1 MAVLQRVR
9 TVWTGFPGSPGYSN
23 HYFTSAAT
31 PQACVDIVR
40 DALVQLGTSAS
51 NQVTATIDA
60 VVFSIE
66 STTGDIVG
74 TSTVTG
80 RTASGTGTGDLL
92 PVSTQGLVGFRTG
105 NFINGRELRGRW
117 FVPAM
122 LENSNTAAGAPSS
135 TVTLQLIASGNIL
148 INGAPDFVIYSRTH
162 KEFSSATSAYSPV
175 KWAVLR
181 SRRDN

>member
-1 MAVLQRVR
+1 MAVLQRIR
-9 TVWTGFPGSPGYSN
+9 TVWSGSTGLPGYSN

-40 DALVQLGTSAS
+40 DACLQLSSSISSAIS
-51 NQVTATIDA
+51 AAIDP

-80 RTASGTGTGDLL
+80 RAATGAGGTDML
-92 PVSTQGLVGFRTG
+92 PLTTQGLVGFRTG
-105 NFINGRELRGRW
+105 NFIGGRELRGRW
-117 FVPAM
+117 YVPGM
-122 LENSNTAAGAPSS
+122 IEGNNTPAGAPVS
-135 TVTLQLIASGNIL
+135 TVTLSLIAAGNIL
-148 INGAPDFVIYSRTH
+148 VNGAPDFVIYSRTH
-162 KEFSSATSAYSPV
+162 KEFSSATACYSPV